1 MRASIII
8 AKNTF
13 KETIRDRILYTILG
27 FAFLFLLFTVFLGSI
42 SLGEDLII
50 IRNIGLAGIYLF
62 GLIITIFLGTS
73 LLYKE
78 VEKKTVYFMLS
89 RPVTPAEIIIG
100 KALGLIASV
109 SLTVLFMALIYAL
122 VVFAKGGGFDFS
134 GMLSIF
140 LELWELLLF
149 ISLALF
155 FSTFAILTPLTS
167 ITLTVIVLYIG
178 HSLDLLLTTT
188 KKLGGVA
195 YILSLGLYYIFPN
208 LEKFNIR
215 NLAAHNILPKP
226 EELMFAILY
235 ALIYASA
242 LLILAQISLKRR
254 EF

>member
-1 MRASIII
+1 MRTSIII

-73 LLYKE
+73 MLYKE
-78 VEKKTVYFMLS
+78 VEKKTIYFMLS
-89 RPVTPAEIIIG
+89 RPVTPAEIIVG
-100 KALGLIASV
+100 KTLGLMASV

-122 VVFAKGGGFDFS
+122 VVFSKGGGFDFS

-149 ISLALF
+149 ISLAIF

-167 ITLTVIVLYIG
+167 ITLTVVVLYIG
-178 HSLDLLLTTT
+178 HSLDLLLKAA

-208 LEKFNIR
+208 LEKFNMR
-215 NLAAHNILPKP
+215 SLAAHNILPKP
-226 EELMFAILY
+226 EELMFTILY

-242 LLILAQISLKRR
+242 LLILAQISFKRR